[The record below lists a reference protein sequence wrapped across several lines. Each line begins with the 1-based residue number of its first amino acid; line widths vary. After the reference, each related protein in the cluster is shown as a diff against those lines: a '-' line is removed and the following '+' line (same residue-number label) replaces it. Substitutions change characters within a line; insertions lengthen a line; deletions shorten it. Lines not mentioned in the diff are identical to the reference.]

1 MNIQSNYT
9 YIPKTTSLSVNK
21 KSSISYLNFRG
32 VEGDSVQFSRKY
44 ISSPYARIKGACNM
58 QLLKD
63 STDRD
68 IYKKVPAM
76 RGKTFTKEDYKS
88 LSKEEKEY
96 LREIIN
102 QPYYEKPNSIPRGCT
117 STIKDDRNFFIG
129 ISKKLKK
136 KLDKEYPEGWS
147 FISLGGSPSIFAQTL
162 GYMGEDTKELP
173 FSFESALYSSY
184 DNIDMGKYLD
194 DLGITED
201 YLYDGKKKIVADY
214 AWSGTSLK
222 AIEIKMLQC
231 DHCNA
236 NVEYEKMQD
245 LLKDDLSEKE
255 KHKLFGFFF
264 EEENIKAYSSCPS
277 MHKPDMYDVE
287 RMKNEYGWNMSTKLM
302 NFALIDYF
310 ESNKGFKNI
319 LKRFIEQD

>member
-1 MNIQSNYT
+1 MNIQPIYT
-9 YIPKTTSLSVNK
+9 NIPRISSLQTNNK
-21 KSSISYLNFRG
+21 PIFSAPKFRG
-32 VEGDSVQFSRKY
+32 LESDTFEYSRKY
-44 ISSPYARIKGACNM
+44 MNTPYARLEGACNT
-58 QLLKD
+58 QILKD
-63 STDRD
+63 STDKD
-68 IYKKVPAM
+68 IYKNVPAM
-76 RGKTFTKEDYKS
+76 RKKTFTKEDYKS

-96 LREIIN
+96 LRGVIN
-102 QPYYEKPNSIPRGCT
+102 KPYYEKPNSIQRGCT

-136 KLDKEYPEGWS
+136 KLDKEHPEGWS
-147 FISLGGSPSIFAQTL
+147 FISLGGSPSIFAQIL
-162 GYMGEDTKELP
+162 AYMGEDTKELP

-184 DNIDMGKYLD
+184 DDIDMGKYLD

-236 NVEYEKMQD
+236 NVEYKKMQD

-255 KHKLFGFFF
+255 KHKLFRFFF

-287 RMKNEYGWNMSTKLM
+287 RINNEYGWNMSTKLM